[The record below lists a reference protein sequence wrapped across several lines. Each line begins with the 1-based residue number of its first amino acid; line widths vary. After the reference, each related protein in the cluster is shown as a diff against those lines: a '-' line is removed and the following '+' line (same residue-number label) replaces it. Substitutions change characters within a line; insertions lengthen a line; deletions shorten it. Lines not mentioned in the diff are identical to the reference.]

1 MFPSPHDPNEMA
13 RKLQSKLASLDSTP
27 SHSRFRQ
34 KKLRDT
40 EADNISICS
49 SRSFNSE
56 NENRTP
62 SNNRTVDRITTPHKT
77 HGDSKGLG
85 FEFGNSSFASIPYS
99 LPPCLDYQFPVHV
112 HGEAESVTN
121 RATNARLR
129 ELESSLASRED
140 LQCNWESGQVSRQE
154 SITTHDVDPLN
165 LIKTGTHILIKHHNV
180 TVVRYYALI
189 ISFMRI
195 FIINISFQETMGLN
209 SMGNNQMTT
218 ITSIIPHS
226 LLQIMLKH

>member
-1 MFPSPHDPNEMA
+1 MA
-13 RKLQSKLASLDSTP
+13 RKLQSKLASLDDSTP

-40 EADNISICS
+40 EADNISMCS
-49 SRSFNSE
+49 SRCSFNSE

-62 SNNRTVDRITTPHKT
+62 SNHRTVDKISTPHKT
-77 HGDSKGLG
+77 QADSKGLG

-112 HGEAESVTN
+112 HGETESITN

-165 LIKTGTHILIKHHNV
+165 LIKTGTHILIKRHYTKV
-180 TVVRYYALI
+180 LRYFIMYEESLI
-189 ISFMRI
+189 LI
-195 FIINISFQETMGLN
+195 FHFRKLWD
-209 SMGNNQMTT
+209 T
-218 ITSIIPHS
+218 IQWKTIR
-226 LLQIMLKH
+226 

>member
-1 MFPSPHDPNEMA
+1 MRDP
-13 RKLQSKLASLDSTP
+13 
-27 SHSRFRQ
+27 
-34 KKLRDT
+34 
-40 EADNISICS
+40 EADNISVCS

-56 NENRTP
+56 IENRTP
-62 SNNRTVDRITTPHKT
+62 SNNRTVDKIITPHKT
-77 HGDSKGLG
+77 QGDSKGLG

-112 HGEAESVTN
+112 HGETESVTN

-165 LIKTGTHILIKHHNV
+165 LIKTGIYILIEHHKAKDL
-180 TVVRYYALI
+180 YHKY
-189 ISFMRI
+189 
-195 FIINISFQETMGLN
+195 
-209 SMGNNQMTT
+209 
-218 ITSIIPHS
+218 
-226 LLQIMLKH
+226 IMHLFYHL